1 MTEKAKQKM
10 PISCATCILKQGNKS
25 QALCNGLNYML
36 QVTSVWKKK
45 DKRAGMRLVW
55 GTGHTC
61 NCVMKVGCIE
71 EVTAEH
77 RAQGGTRMH
86 PRAHLR
92 EEHPKQGDDPH
103 QGCTVEGQKRPLHL
117 GQRSSRRQRHSR
129 ARSLVRLSLPWSVLI
144 S

>member
-1 MTEKAKQKM
+1 
-10 PISCATCILKQGNKS
+10 
-25 QALCNGLNYML
+25 
-36 QVTSVWKKK
+36 
-45 DKRAGMRLVW
+45 MRLVW

-61 NCVMKVGCIE
+61 NCVMKVDCIE

-77 RAQGGTRMH
+77 RARGGTRMH

-103 QGCTVEGQKRPLHL
+103 QGCTAEGQTRPLRL

-129 ARSLVRLSLPWSVLI
+129 ARSWGPWRAGATGRICVFTLREMGSHQQVLHGGGT
-144 S
+144 